1 MYDFSLFSARSLP
14 PLTEDPDSALVC
26 TPGQGEPLC
35 QLDGLWHRVQV
46 QPAYARLPGAL
57 RGCWLRRSA
66 AERLLA
72 AAAQLP
78 DGYSLLV
85 LDAWRPVRLQQAL
98 YDDFL
103 ARLRREN
110 PRTTPWQLEKMC
122 QEFVARPRADALR
135 PAPHATGG
143 AVDLTLCLDGK
154 PVEMGTA
161 FDDFGPLAG
170 RRPWSVN
177 LAPIPRPGT
186 TAAVSSGPCRRR
198 ALSTIPGNG
207 GISATA
213 NGCGPRRP
221 ATSLFTA
228 TATAQGCGNAGQSG
242 QNRRI
247 RPLFAPS
254 RSRMLLRRP

>member
-72 AAAQLP
+72 AAAQQP

-161 FDDFGPLAG
+161 FDDFGLLA
-170 RRPWSVN
+170 R
-177 LAPIPRPGT
+177 
-186 TAAVSSGPCRRR
+186 TAALECEPCPNPQARDNRRR
-198 ALSTIPGNG
+198 LFWAMSEAGFVNYPGEWWHFCYG
-207 GISATA
+207 E
-213 NGCGPRRP
+213 R
-221 ATSLFTA
+221 LW
-228 TATAQGCGNAGQSG
+228 AQVTGNQPLYSHCDGAG
-242 QNRRI
+242 
-247 RPLFAPS
+247 LW
-254 RSRMLLRRP
+254 